1 MNEDPTI
8 VRPGPEDNS
17 LLTQQ
22 PNHRSEAIW
31 NGEDPG
37 PLTCRGRSK
46 EMATITM
53 QDNRVIDIVKL
64 VGLEG
69 LFRAPSKGIDHCLI
83 TALVERWRPETH
95 TFHLPHGE
103 MSITLEDVEVILGLP
118 IDGEVLIG
126 PTAVEN
132 GNWKQLC
139 VELLGFEVPANDN
152 TTLRIAEPLPHD
164 AMEIQIHQ
172 YARCYI
178 LALIGDKL
186 FMDKSGDRVH
196 LMFLEFLR
204 DLRRPRQYS
213 WGSGCLAWLYR
224 ELCRACQKDAS
235 QIGGALQLVQYW
247 AWARLPFLCPRI
259 EPPPGSDYGPWPN
272 APLAFKWV
280 RVPSPKSRPS
290 GMALIY
296 YREQLVR
303 MQPGQI
309 MWQPYEADLGR
320 LPAFCVAGRDTWTA
334 RVPLIIDLRGK
345 VEKNWREEHGPYIL
359 TWGLRQQR
367 LCHAPPQIGEMP
379 RNHAYYRWY
388 RPVTRKYVDRNS
400 AKLDIMIESHLALL
414 EMLPVGSRDHN
425 HVRRVLN
432 NVVGLGGGPAANGQ
446 ANNGH
451 ETEPATST
459 IPSTSTTPLSTP
471 SRVRRATTTPSTSAA
486 PLSTPTRGRHAT
498 ASPSTSAARGRSR
511 PATAS
516 PSTSAVGGRGRR
528 ATTPRVVTSPEI
540 RAPVPHASLQPE
552 VTPPIP
558 DASPQTEV
566 PSPTPPS
573 QPSFDLGVDFHMTP
587 PTHPETPSYF
597 TPTSS
602 SAPTL
607 PIVPPRTE
615 PLTMIPTPGLYTEH
629 HNPPTSSSSDP
640 LRPLVGIDTVQP
652 DTDVP
657 DEQPPPQPSPPR
669 GRPQRARRAP
679 TCGTGGHKIGHK
691 GSSMHDDE
699 PKDDAPQPPP
709 LPKHYTRVKKRKI
722 AWFTEFSNLVHLG
735 MFNFGRN
742 RTAENLYGYSAAEA
756 LGQDAVELLID
767 PQNYGL
773 TRLSSPRSPGGTRF
787 GLMRKTGTL

>member
-1 MNEDPTI
+1 MEPQMNEDPTI

-22 PNHRSEAIW
+22 PNHRLEAIW

-46 EMATITM
+46 EMAIITM

-95 TFHLPHGE
+95 TFHFPHGE

-152 TTLRIAEPLPHD
+152 TTLVGQRILISRFVQRIAEPLPHD
-164 AMEIQIHQ
+164 ATEIQIHQ

-196 LMFLEFLR
+196 LM
-204 DLRRPRQYS
+204 
-213 WGSGCLAWLYR
+213 
-224 ELCRACQKDAS
+224 
-235 QIGGALQLVQYW
+235 
-247 AWARLPFLCPRI
+247 
-259 EPPPGSDYGPWPN
+259 
-272 APLAFKWV
+272 WV

-334 RVPLIIDLRGK
+334 RVPLMCFCIVETHHPDRVLRQFGLAQERPDHVVYDHRLHRIDLRGK

-388 RPVTRKYVDRNS
+388 RPVTRKYVDRNN

-414 EMLPVGSRDHN
+414 EMLLVGSRDHN

-459 IPSTSTTPLSTP
+459 IPSTSTTPLNTP

-516 PSTSAVGGRGRR
+516 PSTSAARGRGRR

-540 RAPVPHASLQPE
+540 RAPIPHASPQPE
-552 VTPPIP
+552 
-558 DASPQTEV
+558 TEV

-587 PTHPETPSYF
+587 PTHPETPSYP
-597 TPTSS
+597 PTSS

-607 PIVPPRTE
+607 PIDPPRTE
-615 PLTMIPTPGLYTEH
+615 PLTMIPTLGLYTEH
-629 HNPPTSSSSDP
+629 HYPPTSSSSDP

-657 DEQPPPQPSPPR
+657 DEQPPLQPSPPR

-709 LPKHYTRVKKRKI
+709 PPKHYTRVKKRKI
-722 AWFTEFSNLVHLG
+722 AIRS
-735 MFNFGRN
+735 
-742 RTAENLYGYSAAEA
+742 LYSYFIIVEELRSACSYTI
-756 LGQDAVELLID
+756 VS
-767 PQNYGL
+767 
-773 TRLSSPRSPGGTRF
+773 TGGTASTMESAGVSVTKVEQLTSFPEMIWIISLEFNSYFDIFKCKIVLFLSNYECPSALTVRGISF
-787 GLMRKTGTL
+787 LTISVYMVSSAGTYY

>member
-1 MNEDPTI
+1 MEPQMNEDPTI

-31 NGEDPG
+31 NGEALG

-152 TTLRIAEPLPHD
+152 TTLVGQRILISRLVQRIAEPLPHD
-164 AMEIQIHQ
+164 ATEIQIHQ

-204 DLRRPRQYS
+204 DLCRPRQYS

-224 ELCRACQKDAS
+224 ELCRASQKDAS

-259 EPPPGSDYGPWPN
+259 EPPPGFDYGPWPN

-290 GMALIY
+290 SMALIY

-303 MQPGQI
+303 MQPGQVI
-309 MWQPYEADLGR
+309 IYKNSPYEADLGR

-334 RVPLIIDLRGK
+334 RVPLMCFCI
-345 VEKNWREEHGPYIL
+345 VEIHHPDRV
-359 TWGLRQQR
+359 LRQFGLAQERPDHVVYDHR
-367 LCHAPPQIGEMP
+367 LAWEGG
-379 RNHAYYRWY
+379 
-388 RPVTRKYVDRNS
+388 K
-400 AKLDIMIESHLALL
+400 KLEGGAWTVYPYM
-414 EMLPVGSRDHN
+414 GS
-425 HVRRVLN
+425 
-432 NVVGLGGGPAANGQ
+432 
-446 ANNGH
+446 
-451 ETEPATST
+451 E
-459 IPSTSTTPLSTP
+459 
-471 SRVRRATTTPSTSAA
+471 TTT
-486 PLSTPTRGRHAT
+486 
-498 ASPSTSAARGRSR
+498 
-511 PATAS
+511 
-516 PSTSAVGGRGRR
+516 
-528 ATTPRVVTSPEI
+528 
-540 RAPVPHASLQPE
+540 
-552 VTPPIP
+552 
-558 DASPQTEV
+558 
-566 PSPTPPS
+566 
-573 QPSFDLGVDFHMTP
+573 
-587 PTHPETPSYF
+587 
-597 TPTSS
+597 
-602 SAPTL
+602 TL
-607 PIVPPRTE
+607 PC
-615 PLTMIPTPGLYTEH
+615 
-629 HNPPTSSSSDP
+629 SSSD
-640 LRPLVGIDTVQP
+640 
-652 DTDVP
+652 
-657 DEQPPPQPSPPR
+657 
-669 GRPQRARRAP
+669 
-679 TCGTGGHKIGHK
+679 
-691 GSSMHDDE
+691 
-699 PKDDAPQPPP
+699 
-709 LPKHYTRVKKRKI
+709 
-722 AWFTEFSNLVHLG
+722 W
-735 MFNFGRN
+735 
-742 RTAENLYGYSAAEA
+742 
-756 LGQDAVELLID
+756 
-767 PQNYGL
+767 
-773 TRLSSPRSPGGTRF
+773 
-787 GLMRKTGTL
+787 